1 MDTCLHTVKSG
12 GGGSD
17 KLWFCPSHTIFGKNI
32 EKSERLEWK
41 SKIIIKSR
49 GWSQN
54 DFFLLVSF
62 ESVSPQ
68 FSVHLQ
74 CLPPPFPR
82 KFIKL
87 THSTYMSPQKACTT
101 TFLFSPEPFPHFPVQ
116 IQCLPPPLC
125 RPFTKFSHTNFL
137 IPSKKLFDTP
147 IFRLFSVPDEGYCR
161 NAPCALDL
169 ISTFL
174 S

>member
-1 MDTCLHTVKSG
+1 MTF
-12 GGGSD
+12 
-17 KLWFCPSHTIFGKNI
+17 FC
-32 EKSERLEWK
+32 
-41 SKIIIKSR
+41 
-49 GWSQN
+49 
-54 DFFLLVSF
+54 LLVLKACPHS
-62 ESVSPQ
+62 SQSTYNVCHP
-68 FSVHLQ
+68 H
-74 CLPPPFPR
+74 FPV

-87 THSTYMSPQKACTT
+87 THSTYMSPQKACPT

-116 IQCLPPPLC
+116 IQCLSPPLC